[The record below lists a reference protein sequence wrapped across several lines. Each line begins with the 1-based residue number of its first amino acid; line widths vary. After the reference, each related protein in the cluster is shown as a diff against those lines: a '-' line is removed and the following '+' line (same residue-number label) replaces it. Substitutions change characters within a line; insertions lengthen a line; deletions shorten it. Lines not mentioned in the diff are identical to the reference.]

1 MAETPSVDKDACVC
15 PVAPGHSDDE
25 PNGLCL
31 GVPGETS
38 DCAAC
43 LALDPEEPCLHDPE
57 VYVIPPAEPVCMERA
72 GCHDYRHGTDCPRFD
87 WPRVLDT
94 GLLR

>member
-1 MAETPSVDKDACVC
+1 MSEHTTEKDCIC
-15 PVAPGHSDDE
+15 PVAAGYSDDE
-25 PNGLCL
+25 PQGLCL

-57 VYVIPPAEPVCMERA
+57 RTSGGEA
-72 GCHDYRHGTDCPRFD
+72 
-87 WPRVLDT
+87 
-94 GLLR
+94 